1 MAIPSPGGET
11 SRVAGVDGS
20 GEESGPAGFPREF
33 ALLFACLVSVGMGQ
47 SMLFSVLPPAARGIG
62 LTPFQV
68 STIFAT
74 SASLWVFVSP
84 AWGRRSDVAGRRRVM
99 MIGLLGYAL
108 SLLFDLVERLSLRWY
123 YGQKK
128 LA

>member
-1 MAIPSPGGET
+1 MAIPDPAEP
-11 SRVAGVDGS
+11 A
-20 GEESGPAGFPREF
+20 GPAVDDVPGDDSRSEGFPREF

-47 SMLFSVLPPAARGIG
+47 SMLFSVLPPAARTIG

-108 SLLFDLVERLSLRWY
+108 SMVLIATVIEVGTHRLLP
-123 YGQKK
+123 
-128 LA
+128 AA